1 MGITLVFNKLSDEQ
15 QKEKLMHVGKS
26 YFDYQENALI
36 PQLGFLYSK
45 LTKKIELDNRLSPTE
60 QKLLITLLLHTKG
73 LIIDM

>member
-1 MGITLVFNKLSDEQ
+1 
-15 QKEKLMHVGKS
+15 MHVGKS
-26 YFDYQENALI
+26 YFDYQENDLI
-36 PQLGFLYSK
+36 LQLGFLYSK

>member
-1 MGITLVFNKLSDEQ
+1 
-15 QKEKLMHVGKS
+15 MHVGKS

-36 PQLGFLYSK
+36 PQLVFLYSK

>member
-1 MGITLVFNKLSDEQ
+1 MGITLVFNKLSDE

-45 LTKKIELDNRLSPTE
+45 LTKKIELDNRLFPTE
-60 QKLLITLLLHTKG
+60 KKLLITLLLHTKG

>member
-1 MGITLVFNKLSDEQ
+1 
-15 QKEKLMHVGKS
+15 MHVGKS

-36 PQLGFLYSK
+36 PQSGFLYSK

>member
-1 MGITLVFNKLSDEQ
+1 
-15 QKEKLMHVGKS
+15 MHVGKS

-73 LIIDM
+73 

>member
-1 MGITLVFNKLSDEQ
+1 MGITLVFNKLSDE

-45 LTKKIELDNRLSPTE
+45 LTRLPA
-60 QKLLITLLLHTKG
+60 KLKS
-73 LIIDM
+73 

>member
-1 MGITLVFNKLSDEQ
+1 
-15 QKEKLMHVGKS
+15 MHVGKS
-26 YFDYQENALI
+26 YFDYQENDLI